1 MNKKVLSDSKQEDK
15 CDIYMVLVTT
25 VLIFISHVDGSMK
38 FGDTEGPLSLHV
50 RVCMCFV
57 CVTSSCFYI
66 LLPVLSKG
74 IQTIMF
80 RLLESKKEPAKQKQ

>member
-1 MNKKVLSDSKQEDK
+1 MVKKLEIRIFCPSSNEKKKVLSDSKQEDK
-15 CDIYMVLVTT
+15 CDIYMVLITT

-57 CVTSSCFYI
+57 CVYH
-66 LLPVLSKG
+66 
-74 IQTIMF
+74 
-80 RLLESKKEPAKQKQ
+80 